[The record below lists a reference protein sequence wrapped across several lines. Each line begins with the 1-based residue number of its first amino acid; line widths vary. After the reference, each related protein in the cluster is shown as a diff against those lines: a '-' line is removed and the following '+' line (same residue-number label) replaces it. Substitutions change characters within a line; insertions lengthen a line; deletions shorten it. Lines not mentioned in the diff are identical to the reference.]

1 MPRVFLRRSACARSV
16 LILLM
21 GVATFGCVQA
31 LRPTPPPEPRPLGAG
46 LETYVAPEPAD
57 RVEAISPSPVVD
69 PGGELTLAEAL
80 GRALAGN
87 PELAA
92 SSWEV
97 RSREG
102 RALQAGLR
110 PNPELDTEV
119 ENFAGT
125 GTLSGS
131 GASETTILLAQR
143 LETAGKRPKRRRAAE
158 IGADVAAWEYEATR
172 LRIHAA
178 VGRAFANV
186 LAAQEHVA
194 VTEEL
199 LEVARSSVD
208 AVGRLISAGA
218 TSPVERTRAELE
230 VGAVRVDLAVARRA
244 LEAARA
250 ELAATWGS
258 RTPGFE
264 RAVGEL
270 ADVVAPPPAETV
282 RGWLARNPVLL
293 GWDLEIERR
302 EAVVALEEAR
312 RMPDVTVAAGVRR
325 LQEVDDTAL
334 VAGFSVP
341 LPVFDRNQGARAA
354 ARSDLNKA
362 RHERHAMAARLAA
375 DLEGACQELSAR
387 HEEVTELR
395 ESLLPRAT
403 EAFEGV
409 RRGYA
414 RGLFRNVDVLDAQR
428 RLFELRLR
436 EIEALRAY
444 HAAEAELE
452 RLTGTPLGPDPSGA
466 TGSRP

>member
-1 MPRVFLRRSACARSV
+1 
-16 LILLM
+16 
-21 GVATFGCVQA
+21 
-31 LRPTPPPEPRPLGAG
+31 
-46 LETYVAPEPAD
+46 VAPGPDA
-57 RVEAISPSPVVD
+57 RVEAISPSPAAD
-69 PGGELTLAEAL
+69 PGGELTLAGAL
-80 GRALAGN
+80 GRALAGS

-102 RALQAGLR
+102 RALQSGLR
-110 PNPELDTEV
+110 PNPELDVEI
-119 ENFAGT
+119 ENFAGS
-125 GTLSGS
+125 GSLSGFD
-131 GASETTILLAQR
+131 ASEETLLMAQR

-158 IGADVAAWEYEATR
+158 MDTEVAAWEYEATR
-172 LRIHAA
+172 VRIHAS
-178 VGRAFANV
+178 VVRAFANV
-186 LAAQEHVA
+186 LAAQERVA

-199 LEVARSSVD
+199 LEVARNSVD
-208 AVGRLISAGA
+208 AVARLISAGA
-218 TSPVERTRAELE
+218 TPPVERTRAELE
-230 VGAVRVDLAVARRA
+230 VGAVRVDLAVARRT

-264 RAVGEL
+264 QVVGEL
-270 ADVVAPPPAETV
+270 TDVAPPPPAETV
-282 RGWLARNPVLL
+282 RGRLARNPVLL
-293 GWDLEIERR
+293 GWEREIERR

-325 LQEVDDTAL
+325 LQQVDDAAL

-341 LPVFDRNQGARAA
+341 LPLFDRNQGARAA
-354 ARSDLNKA
+354 ARSDLHKA
-362 RHERHAMAARLAA
+362 RHERHATEARLAA
-375 DLEGACQELSAR
+375 DLEGAYQELSAR
-387 HEEVTELR
+387 LEEVTELQD
-395 ESLLPRAT
+395 SLLPRAA

-409 RRGYA
+409 RSGYA

-444 HAAEAELE
+444 HAAEAELG
-452 RLTGTPLGPDPSGA
+452 RLTGTPPGSGPSGV